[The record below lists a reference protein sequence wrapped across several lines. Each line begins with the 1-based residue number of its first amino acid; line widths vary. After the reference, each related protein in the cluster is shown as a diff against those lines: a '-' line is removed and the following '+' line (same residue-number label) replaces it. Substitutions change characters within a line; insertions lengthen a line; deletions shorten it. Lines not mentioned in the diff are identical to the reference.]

1 MAYNLIPCNRNQI
14 FLMPQSMDD
23 WLPKNHLAR
32 FVIATVSVLD
42 LSVFYKRRWGR
53 AAYDP
58 AMMVALL
65 IYAYATGTRSSRKI
79 ERRCVEDVAFRFI
92 CANEAPDHST
102 IARFLKDYDKAL
114 GDLFSQVL
122 RLAVEVGLVKVGVVA
137 LDGTRVQANASPGA
151 NRSEDWIRQEVDK
164 ILAEARSTDEA
175 EDQASA
181 GSSGDEIPKDLVDAD
196 TRLARLLAA
205 KARLEADATRRQAAY
220 EAKLAARKQYQER
233 TGRAMVG
240 RKPKPPEQRRK
251 DADRSKKANITDP
264 DSRTMS
270 TANDGYQQGY
280 NAQAV
285 VTEDQVTVGCSVS
298 NEATDFAQLEPMAK
312 QAVVNLRDAGLKGSV
327 GVLLA
332 DAGYLTE
339 ANLALGDQLG
349 IELLIATR
357 QHADAPRGRIPK
369 GLTKTQRMTRKLAT
383 KRGKALYGKRGG
395 AIEATFGQLR
405 QRGMGRFR
413 RRGLAACECEWRFEH
428 AVHNLLKIR
437 ASGKGL
443 PSLPSAAASGRRAVL
458 RRPEGRLERRFGPWR
473 WHLRCQGLRT
483 HRQGTKQQP

>member
-1 MAYNLIPCNRNQI
+1 VAYNLIPCDRSQP
-14 FLMPQSMDD
+14 FLMPPSLDD

-32 FVIATVSVLD
+32 FVVTSVSVLN
-42 LSVFYKRRWGR
+42 LSAFYKRRRADGWGR

-65 IYAYATGTRSSRKI
+65 IYAYATGTRSSRMI
-79 ERRCVEDVAFRFI
+79 ERRCAEDIAFRFL
-92 CANEAPDHST
+92 CANEQPDHST
-102 IARFLKDYDKAL
+102 IARFLADHDKEL

-122 RLAVEVGLVKVGVVA
+122 RLCVEVGLVKVGVVA
-137 LDGTRVQANASPGA
+137 LDGTRVKADASPGA
-151 NRSEDWIRQEVDK
+151 NRSEDWIRKEVDK

-175 EDQASA
+175 EDA
-181 GSSGDEIPKDLVDAD
+181 SSGTPSADEIPQDLIDAD
-196 TRLARLLAA
+196 SRLARLLAA
-205 KARLEADATRRQAAY
+205 KARLDADAKQRQAAY
-220 EAKLAARKQYQER
+220 EAKLAARKEFKQR

-270 TANDGYQQGY
+270 TANCGYQQGY

-285 VTEDQVTVGCSVS
+285 VTEDQITLACAVT
-298 NEATDFAQLEPMAK
+298 NDATDFAQLKPMAEL
-312 QAVVNLRDAGLKGSV
+312 AARNLEAAGVGTKM

-339 ANLALGDQLG
+339 DNLALEVDLG
-349 IELLIATR
+349 VELVISTR
-357 QHADAPRGRIPK
+357 QHADPPRGRIPK
-369 GLTKTQRMTRKLAT
+369 GLTRTQRMTRKLAT
-383 KRGKALYGKRGG
+383 KRGNGLYRRRGG
-395 AIEATFGQLR
+395 AIEATWGQLR

-413 RRGLAACECEWRFEH
+413 RRGLEACECEWRFEH

-437 ASGKGL
+437 ASGK
-443 PSLPSAAASGRRAVL
+443 SLPGIPVGPVAGQNGRILRLHRSVSAGSWLLVCSA
-458 RRPEGRLERRFGPWR
+458 RLSYRSLGDT
-473 WHLRCQGLRT
+473 L
-483 HRQGTKQQP
+483 